1 MPLTSNPDAFYL
13 SKEDFFDRFGFEK
26 PEAPPS
32 PKSYQFH
39 ESTLDSDTGSDTALG
54 RDSRDS
60 ETSPTSKS
68 ATTTSPFTKTLKD
81 REAGA
86 GLNSEGDKEGVDS
99 GVVNREA
106 GSAGGREGEGVEEV
120 IFYCKAGVRSRAAAR
135 MAREW
140 EGVRVGEMRGGWME
154 WEGRGGE
161 VER

>member
-32 PKSYQFH
+32 PKSYQYH
-39 ESTLDSDTGSDTALG
+39 EASSDT
-54 RDSRDS
+54 DSSVSRTDS
-60 ETSPTSKS
+60 SSTSPTSKS
-68 ATTTSPFTKTLKD
+68 PTTTSPFTQKLKD
-81 REAGA
+81 READA
-86 GLNSEGDKEGVDS
+86 GLNSEGDAEGVDS
-99 GVVNREA
+99 AAVNREA
-106 GSAGGREGEGVEEV
+106 AGSSGGEGEGVEEV

-140 EGVRVGEMRGGWME
+140 GGVRVGEMKGGWME